1 MKDSDKKYKIKDG
14 VIVGKVLSSKA
25 EKFYAVRKIEV
36 GIWTC
41 DCMAYRF
48 KKGPIGK
55 KSPCKHML
63 KLWHNAKLPVAER
76 EAAGLRVLVEEAL

>member
-1 MKDSDKKYKIKDG
+1 MADSKKYQIKDG

-25 EKFYAVRKIEV
+25 EKFYSIRKIDI

-48 KKGPIGK
+48 AKGPIGK
-55 KSPCKHML
+55 KKPCTHML
-63 KLWHNAKLPVAER
+63 KLWHNHKRPMAEL
-76 EAAGLRVLVEEAL
+76 ESLGLRVLEPEAL